1 MNSVTAMMM
10 SRYRLENPDGPCRLA
25 KAGGASDLSVGLLLA
40 VAVAPVAVM

>member
-1 MNSVTAMMM
+1 
-10 SRYRLENPDGPCRLA
+10 LA